1 MFADDMVLYAR
12 ENDVMELELEQ
23 WREALETRG
32 MKVSRAKAE
41 YMCLN
46 GMPLISV
53 KLPQVIEFKYNMYG
67 LATHVG
73 DETNT
78 TQEYRLWRW

>member
-1 MFADDMVLYAR
+1 MSLLSVLKSKNLALCEVQDDEERRRAYKKCNDDVVLYAR

-32 MKVSRAKAE
+32 LKVSRAKAE

-46 GMPLISV
+46 GTL
-53 KLPQVIEFKYNMYG
+53 K
-67 LATHVG
+67 H
-73 DETNT
+73 
-78 TQEYRLWRW
+78 

>member
-1 MFADDMVLYAR
+1 MMFADDMVLYAR

-23 WREALETRG
+23 WWEALETRG

-53 KLPQVIEFKYNMYG
+53 KLPQ
-67 LATHVG
+67 AH
-73 DETNT
+73 
-78 TQEYRLWRW
+78 R